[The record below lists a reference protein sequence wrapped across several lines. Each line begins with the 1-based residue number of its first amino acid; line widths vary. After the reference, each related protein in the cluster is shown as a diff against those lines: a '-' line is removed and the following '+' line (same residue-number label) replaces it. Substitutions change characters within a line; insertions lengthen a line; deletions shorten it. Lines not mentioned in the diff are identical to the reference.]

1 MTAVYPA
8 IEKNRIFP
16 YVTTQMDLLEGIVL
30 TEISQDRGRQILCIF
45 TYLQN
50 LKNKQMSIT
59 KQKQIHRYKEQTRG
73 YQHRKG
79 KRRGNIVGED

>member
-1 MTAVYPA
+1 
-8 IEKNRIFP
+8 
-16 YVTTQMDLLEGIVL
+16 MDLLEGIML

-59 KQKQIHRYKEQTRG
+59 KQKQIHRYKEQTSG
-73 YQHRKG
+73 HQHRKG
-79 KRRGNIVGED
+79 

>member
-59 KQKQIHRYKEQTRG
+59 KQKQIHRYKLVVTNTE
-73 YQHRKG
+73 KG
-79 KRRGNIVGED
+79 ERRGNIVGED